1 MLLFLLQGIF
11 PMQGEPMSPA
21 SPALAGGIL
30 TTEPPGKP
38 LLCTQLIP
46 VNYLLCVNTA
56 FESLASQEAGNLS
69 F

>member
-1 MLLFLLQGIF
+1 
-11 PMQGEPMSPA
+11 MSPV
-21 SPALAGGIL
+21 SPALAGGIF

-38 LLCTQLIP
+38 VLSTQLKS
-46 VNYLLCVNTA
+46 VNYLLRVNTV